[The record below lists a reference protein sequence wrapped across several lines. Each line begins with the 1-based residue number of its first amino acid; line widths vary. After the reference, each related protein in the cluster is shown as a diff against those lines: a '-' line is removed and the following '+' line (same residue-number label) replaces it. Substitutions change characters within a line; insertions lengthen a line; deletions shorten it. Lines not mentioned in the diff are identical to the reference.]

1 MKSIKRVRFNDNV
14 EVRYYDKDKL
24 IMEDNMRN
32 YSRNNRS
39 NNTKKFLYFILIAI
53 GILGIIKIIN

>member
-24 IMEDNMRN
+24 ITEGNMIN
-32 YSRNNRS
+32 YSSDNRS
-39 NNTKKFLYFILIAI
+39 NNTKTFLYFILIAI
-53 GILGIIKIIN
+53 GILGLIKIIN